1 MLNATRFLNQATV
14 TPSQSKKAAAI
25 VQWILPAG
33 GTARIVGS
41 DGANVRKR
49 TVSCTAGYLFLGGKG
64 RGRGNQVSS
73 QEKKRHTPQRTSRWR
88 ALSTQ
93 GQRCNR
99 NYFFVRHMRL
109 HSVPSGLFIVRK
121 GDMFVLLSAIP
132 FEGCWHYADQK
143 LSGEQSERKSGREL
157 VDLLPSGKETRHQI
171 YLIDKPKQ
179 I

>member
-121 GDMFVLLSAIP
+121 RRYVCFAFSYTPRRLLALRRSKIERRAI
-132 FEGCWHYADQK
+132 
-143 LSGEQSERKSGREL
+143 REKKW
-157 VDLLPSGKETRHQI
+157 P
-171 YLIDKPKQ
+171 
-179 I
+179 

>member
-121 GDMFVLLSAIP
+121 RRYVCFAFSYTLRRLLALRRSKIERRAI
-132 FEGCWHYADQK
+132 
-143 LSGEQSERKSGREL
+143 REKKW
-157 VDLLPSGKETRHQI
+157 P
-171 YLIDKPKQ
+171 
-179 I
+179 